1 MSEPKRWSEL
11 AGGATRD
18 ETELLR
24 AGIAERMPS
33 ELRGQVWSAI
43 TLASAGGVAATGL
56 SAVQNGA
63 ATAETAATAG
73 VATKGLGLSL
83 STIVKG
89 VIAVAVLGGAGVGI
103 FHGQRSPALRA
114 SPSHVPATAGRTP
127 SEVASAVVSEPARSE
142 GSQVTGGSA
151 APTLASAGHARA
163 KVAAAGSATADSSKS
178 QPAPVASRPSP
189 ENTGD
194 RADDSSPSADASS
207 RLREESASVLA
218 IRRALLAGNAREA
231 LSLVA
236 RARAAFP
243 RGALAEEREALG
255 VRALIGAGETE
266 AGRREG
272 EAFLRRFPRS
282 PHAAD
287 VRRLLGSE

>member
-18 ETELLR
+18 ESELLH
-24 AGIAERMPS
+24 AGIAERMPN

-43 TLASAGGVAATGL
+43 TLASAGGVAATAL
-56 SAVQNGA
+56 SAAQNGA
-63 ATAETAATAG
+63 ATAETATTAG

-83 STIVKG
+83 SSIVKG
-89 VIAVAVLGGAGVGI
+89 VIAVAALGGAGVGV
-103 FHGQRSPALRA
+103 FHGQSPPALRV
-114 SPSHVPATAGRTP
+114 SPGHFPTTAGRAAR
-127 SEVASAVVSEPARSE
+127 EVASAVVPEPARSE
-142 GSQVTGGSA
+142 GSQGTTESA
-151 APTLASAGHARA
+151 APALASAAPGRA
-163 KVAAAGSATADSSKS
+163 NLAVHGSPMADSGKS
-178 QPAPVASRPSP
+178 QPTPAASRPSP
-189 ENTGD
+189 ENTVA
-194 RADDSSPSADASS
+194 RADDSNPSADASS

-255 VRALIGAGETE
+255 VRALIGAGETD

-282 PHAAD
+282 PHAGD